1 MTEFL
6 LEAQR
11 QLKKDEIVDL
21 TSRLIKQDDQPSIGG
36 MTEVPT
42 EMLKEIDSRLHE
54 LSVIELDI
62 EQWDIDNF
70 KSQAK

>member
-1 MTEFL
+1 MKEL
-6 LEAQR
+6 LEIKR

-42 EMLKEIDSRLHE
+42 VEHWRRLG
-54 LSVIELDI
+54 I
-62 EQWDIDNF
+62 
-70 KSQAK
+70 

>member
-21 TSRLIKQDDQPSIGG
+21 TSRMVKQDDQPSIGG
-36 MTEVPT
+36 MTEIPT
-42 EMLKEIDSRLHE
+42 MFIKQLDEKLHD
-54 LSVIELDI
+54 LGVIEMKIAQLK
-62 EQWDIDNF
+62 IDN
-70 KSQAK
+70 Q